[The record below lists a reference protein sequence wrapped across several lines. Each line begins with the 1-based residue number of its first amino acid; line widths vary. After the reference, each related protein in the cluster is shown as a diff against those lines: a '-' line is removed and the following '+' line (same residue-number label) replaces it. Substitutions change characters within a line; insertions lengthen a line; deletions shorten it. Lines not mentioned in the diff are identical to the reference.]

1 MVDPSLA
8 PTIDPTIDRSMIR
21 QDANTPFFF
30 ASPFEAISNMDARI
44 PDMINA
50 ASMPTPLMTA
60 ATSFSSVDSTSYS
73 DLFDACSSVTA
84 SSRAQSM
91 ASTFN
96 GMNPSFLTRRTSVD
110 RFGPALFN
118 NNAVPLAQSSCLEAA
133 SVAFSHDF
141 GFGHSSKQAQP
152 PRYATAPE
160 ASPSGFVNDA
170 AQRRPWQL
178 SHPCSSTSPASLGGH
193 SQMLHQADTPM
204 ASANML
210 LLDGLAFWLG
220 QDNLTELADEV
231 KADLSA
237 PSAAVEQ
244 QPDDM
249 IASHSPC
256 NDTLYRPRRNAVA
269 QLPPL
274 VSSGLM
280 ASVLGATGKSET
292 DPSSMP
298 SSEWEEEPSDVEA
311 LSPNSCPLSP
321 STKPFASRARVASMR
336 ETNQLPRLHRI
347 LSSWDFSCDRGRYR
361 KPSKTGP
368 KSIKGNK
375 ARHLKAQQTKQDPH
389 NASSSLTG
397 RGPGR
402 PRKNTV
408 ASMELD
414 MGIDESD
421 AALSEP
427 QNACD
432 DDSCGTQDD
441 VTKRSLGS
449 SKSCGNSF
457 SLTDHIVLRPRAD
470 RDEDEVAYP
479 NYAPN
484 HQEARVN
491 TGPDLSLAG
500 QEIVDETQLTFTTD
514 LYAPRF
520 TRRGAYGREG
530 WCSMCT
536 HGEWYSMK
544 RSQYL
549 YHLQYDHGI
558 CSLTRKTFEPPVN
571 MRVWNDPMQ
580 RTEGLCH
587 YCQEWTPICFGA
599 VRKRDYKAW
608 FKHAHKCH
616 RHKA

>member
-1 MVDPSLA
+1 
-8 PTIDPTIDRSMIR
+8 
-21 QDANTPFFF
+21 
-30 ASPFEAISNMDARI
+30 
-44 PDMINA
+44 
-50 ASMPTPLMTA
+50 
-60 ATSFSSVDSTSYS
+60 
-73 DLFDACSSVTA
+73 
-84 SSRAQSM
+84 
-91 ASTFN
+91 
-96 GMNPSFLTRRTSVD
+96 
-110 RFGPALFN
+110 
-118 NNAVPLAQSSCLEAA
+118 
-133 SVAFSHDF
+133 
-141 GFGHSSKQAQP
+141 
-152 PRYATAPE
+152 
-160 ASPSGFVNDA
+160 
-170 AQRRPWQL
+170 
-178 SHPCSSTSPASLGGH
+178 
-193 SQMLHQADTPM
+193 
-204 ASANML
+204 
-210 LLDGLAFWLG
+210 
-220 QDNLTELADEV
+220 
-231 KADLSA
+231 
-237 PSAAVEQ
+237 
-244 QPDDM
+244 M